1 MRVARHRFAEVFLIF
16 LRLGCT
22 SFGGPIAHLG
32 YFENEF
38 VRRRQWCSAATYTEL
53 VALAQTLPGPASSQV
68 GFALGLLR
76 AGIPGGLAAFI
87 GFTLPSALLMFGF
100 AFGATHASFNS
111 PATTRALHGLMLV
124 AVAVVAQ
131 AVVAMQRSLAPDP
144 RRIAIAVI
152 AATIALFV
160 PGPFATLTVI
170 AFGAL
175 AGLLLPRSPDATT
188 EPATTVPISRRT
200 ATVSLA
206 LAATLFLI
214 TSLHFAS
221 CPAATQPSTPCIASA
236 LYRSGALVFGGGHVV
251 LPLLESTL
259 VTPGW
264 VSQPAFLSGYG
275 AAQAMP
281 GPLFSFAA
289 YLGAVAQPSQ
299 PITASIAALLGL
311 FAPGLLLMLA
321 ALPFWASLRSIPTLR
336 SALHGVNAAV
346 VGLLFAALIKPLAAT
361 ALHSPVDLAVAV
373 ACFTL
378 LTLRRVPPWLIVLV
392 TATAYALL

>member
-1 MRVARHRFAEVFLIF
+1 
-16 LRLGCT
+16 
-22 SFGGPIAHLG
+22 
-32 YFENEF
+32 
-38 VRRRQWCSAATYTEL
+38 L

-76 AGIPGGLAAFI
+76 AGVPGGLAAFL

-100 AFGATHASFNS
+100 ALGATQASFHS
-111 PATTRALHGLMLV
+111 PAATRALHGLMLV
-124 AVAVVAQ
+124 AVAVVAH
-131 AVVAMQRSLAPDP
+131 AVVAMQPTLAPDM
-144 RRIAIAVI
+144 RRIAVAII
-152 AATIALFV
+152 AAVMALFV
-160 PGPFATLTVI
+160 PGPFATLAVI

-175 AGLLLPRSPDATT
+175 TGLLLPRTSQAPN
-188 EPATTVPISRRT
+188 EPAPVLPISRRT
-200 ATVSLA
+200 AYLSLTLATA
-206 LAATLFLI
+206 LFFAASLRLASCAAATP
-214 TSLHFAS
+214 T
-221 CPAATQPSTPCIASA
+221 TPCIAAA

-259 VTPGW
+259 VAPGW
-264 VSQPAFLSGYG
+264 VSQSAFLSGYG
-275 AAQAMP
+275 LAQAMP

-289 YLGAVAQPSQ
+289 YLGAAANPSH
-299 PITASIAALLGL
+299 PIAASIAALLGL

-321 ALPFWASLRSIPTLR
+321 ALPFWASLRTIPTLC
-336 SALHGVNAAV
+336 SALQGINAAV
-346 VGLLFAALIKPLAAT
+346 VGLLFAALLRPLAAT